1 MDKDTVSFNQPG
13 NKFNQQ
19 NNGNLFS
26 DVTVL
31 CRRLVV
37 SGSQF
42 AGLCIAGVCVLPP
55 CGRQPVRSSGR
66 MFSLAGRLPRG

>member
-13 NKFNQQ
+13 SKFNQQ
-19 NNGNLFS
+19 SNENLYS

-31 CRRLVV
+31 CRRLV
-37 SGSQF
+37 GFWSQF
-42 AGLCIAGVCVLPP
+42 AALCGAGVCVLPP
-55 CGRQPVRSSGR
+55 CGRQPARSSGR